1 MVRRG
6 LLIYPYAFMR
16 FDTDSGAPMTLPLP
30 AFRPRLAHLLSV
42 TGLVAALGV
51 APAALAQSPVKIGFI
66 GTLSGPGGALGQDQ
80 YDAFML
86 AIQQKGGK
94 LGGVPVEVIREDDQ
108 LKPDVGVQAATKLLK
123 SDNVAFVTGVT
134 FSNVMMAIH
143 KPITD
148 AGVFLIGSNAGPA
161 PIAGKQCSKYFF
173 STSWDND
180 QLHEAGGQLA
190 SDLGY
195 KNMYVMAANYQ
206 AGRDAVSGFKR
217 NYNGK
222 VIDEVYTQVNQPD
235 YSAEI
240 AQLQAANPDAVY
252 VFYPGGMGVN
262 FVKQYRQAGLLGK
275 IPLLSAASIDGA
287 TLPALKQLAVGV
299 ITSAPYAP
307 DLNNA
312 QNKQFVDA
320 FVQAY
325 KRQPSMYAAQSYDAA
340 NLIDSALT
348 KVKGD
353 TTNKEALHAA
363 LKEASFASVRGPF
376 AFASNQ
382 FPDAG
387 FFRVDVIESPD
398 GAALS
403 AVSPI
408 TIKTR
413 ANFAAQCPLK

>member
-1 MVRRG
+1 MNHVTQPARLRRFLG
-6 LLIYPYAFMR
+6 YSAVATLLCG
-16 FDTDSGAPMTLPLP
+16 TLGATATLAAQEPL
-30 AFRPRLAHLLSV
+30 
-42 TGLVAALGV
+42 
-51 APAALAQSPVKIGFI
+51 KIGFI

-86 AIQQKGGK
+86 ALEQKGGK

-123 SDNVAFVTGVT
+123 SEKVSIITGVT

-143 KPITD
+143 KSITD
-148 AGVFLIGSNAGPA
+148 AEVFLIGSNAGPA
-161 PIAGKQCSKYFF
+161 PIAGKSCSPYFF

-217 NYNGK
+217 DYTGK
-222 VIDEVYTQVNQPD
+222 IIDEVYTQVNQPD

-240 AQLQAANPDAVY
+240 AQLQAASPDAVY
-252 VFYPGGMGVN
+252 VFYPGGMGIN

-275 IPLLSAASIDGA
+275 VPLISVSTIDGT
-287 TLPALKQLAVGV
+287 TLPALKSLAVGA

-307 DLNNA
+307 NIDNP
-312 QNKQFVDA
+312 QNKQFVEA
-320 FVQAY
+320 FEKAY
-325 KRQPSMYAAQSYDAA
+325 KRPPSMYAAQSYDAA
-340 NLIDSALT
+340 NLLDSAIS

-353 TTNKEALHAA
+353 ISNKEAFRSA
-363 LKEASFASVRGPF
+363 LKASDFASVRGNF
-376 AFASNQ
+376 KLDTNQIADGAFY
-382 FPDAG
+382 
-387 FFRVDVIESPD
+387 RVDVVE
-398 GAALS
+398 GANGAELK

-408 TIKTR
+408 AIKTR
-413 ANFAAQCPLK
+413 ANFAAQCPMK

>member
-1 MVRRG
+1 MKSATSPARRRSV
-6 LLIYPYAFMR
+6 LYHSLAAAFLCG
-16 FDTDSGAPMTLPLP
+16 SLAAAPS
-30 AFRPRLAHLLSV
+30 F
-42 TGLVAALGV
+42 
-51 APAALAQSPVKIGFI
+51 AQDPIKIGFI

-86 AIQQKGGK
+86 AVEQKGGK
-94 LGGVPVEVIREDDQ
+94 LGGIPVTVIREDDQ
-108 LKPDVGVQAATKLLK
+108 LKPDIGVQAATKLLK
-123 SDNVAFVTGVT
+123 SDNVAIVTGVT

-148 AGVFLIGSNAGPA
+148 AEVFFIGSNAGPA
-161 PIAGKQCSKYFF
+161 PIAGKACSPFFF

-180 QLHEAGGQLA
+180 QLHEAGGQLT

-195 KNMYVMAANYQ
+195 KNLYVMAANYQ

-217 NYNGK
+217 DYTGK
-222 VIDEVYTQVNQPD
+222 IVDEVYTQVNQPD

-240 AQLQAANPDAVY
+240 AQLQAASPDAVY

-275 IPLLSAASIDGA
+275 LPLISVSTIDGS
-287 TLPALKQLAVGV
+287 TLPALKSLAVGA

-307 DLNNA
+307 NIDNP
-312 QNKQFVDA
+312 QNKQFVEA
-320 FVQAY
+320 FVKAY

-340 NLIDSALT
+340 NLIDSALS
-348 KVKGD
+348 KVKGKITD
-353 TTNKEALHAA
+353 KEAFRAA
-363 LKEASFASVRGPF
+363 LKAADFQSVRGPF
-376 AFASNQ
+376 KFESNQ

-387 FFRVDVIESPD
+387 FYRVDVVEGAD
-398 GAALS
+398 GAELKAI
-403 AVSPI
+403 SPI

-413 ANFAAQCPLK
+413 ANFAAQCPMK

>member
-1 MVRRG
+1 MNQVTQPARHRRF
-6 LLIYPYAFMR
+6 LR
-16 FDTDSGAPMTLPLP
+16 HS
-30 AFRPRLAHLLSV
+30 LA
-42 TGLVAALGV
+42 AALLCSTLG
-51 APAALAQSPVKIGFI
+51 ATASFAAQEPLKIGFI

-86 AIQQKGGK
+86 ALEQKGGK

-123 SDNVAFVTGVT
+123 SEKVSIITGVT

-148 AGVFLIGSNAGPA
+148 AEVFLIGSNAGPA
-161 PIAGKQCSKYFF
+161 PIAGKSCSPYFF

-217 NYNGK
+217 DYTGK
-222 VIDEVYTQVNQPD
+222 IIDEVYTQVNQPD

-240 AQLQAANPDAVY
+240 AQLQAASPDAVY
-252 VFYPGGMGVN
+252 VFYPGGMGIN

-275 IPLLSAASIDGA
+275 VPLISVSTIDGT
-287 TLPALKQLAVGV
+287 TLPALKSLAVGA

-307 DLNNA
+307 NIDNP
-312 QNKQFVDA
+312 QNKQFVEA
-320 FVQAY
+320 FVKAY
-325 KRQPSMYAAQSYDAA
+325 KRPPSMYAAQSYDAA
-340 NLIDSALT
+340 NLLDSALG

-353 TTNKEALHAA
+353 IGNKEAFRSA
-363 LKEASFASVRGPF
+363 LKAADFASVRG
-376 AFASNQ
+376 AFKLDTNQ
-382 FPDAG
+382 IADGAFY
-387 FFRVDVIESPD
+387 RVDVVE
-398 GAALS
+398 GANGAELK

-413 ANFAAQCPLK
+413 ANFAAQCSMK

>member
-1 MVRRG
+1 MNHVTQPARLRRFLG
-6 LLIYPYAFMR
+6 YSAVATLLCG
-16 FDTDSGAPMTLPLP
+16 TLGATATLAAQEPL
-30 AFRPRLAHLLSV
+30 
-42 TGLVAALGV
+42 
-51 APAALAQSPVKIGFI
+51 KIGFI

-86 AIQQKGGK
+86 ALEQKGGK

-123 SDNVAFVTGVT
+123 SEKVSIITGVT

-148 AGVFLIGSNAGPA
+148 AEVFLIGSNAGPA
-161 PIAGKQCSKYFF
+161 PIAGKSCSPYFF

-217 NYNGK
+217 DYTGK
-222 VIDEVYTQVNQPD
+222 IIDEVYTQVNQPD

-240 AQLQAANPDAVY
+240 AQLQAASPDAVY
-252 VFYPGGMGVN
+252 VFYPGGMGIN

-275 IPLLSAASIDGA
+275 VPLISVSTIDGT
-287 TLPALKQLAVGV
+287 TLPALKSLAVGA

-307 DLNNA
+307 NIDNP
-312 QNKQFVDA
+312 QNKQFVEA
-320 FVQAY
+320 FEKAY
-325 KRQPSMYAAQSYDAA
+325 KRPPSMYAAQSYDAA
-340 NLIDSALT
+340 NLLDSAIS

-353 TTNKEALHAA
+353 ISNKEAFRSA
-363 LKEASFASVRGPF
+363 LKASDFASVRGNF
-376 AFASNQ
+376 KLDTNQIADGAFY
-382 FPDAG
+382 
-387 FFRVDVIESPD
+387 RVDVVE
-398 GAALS
+398 GANGAELK

-408 TIKTR
+408 AIKTR
-413 ANFAAQCPLK
+413 ANFAAQCPMK